1 MAINIKIISTDMDA
15 AMPLPSLPTPKK
27 LDSEKYNTD
36 FEINGLP
43 LGVHINNHQTSIEK
57 PVKVHMH

>member
-43 LGVHINNHQTSIEK
+43 LLMKKGQKISGQA
-57 PVKVHMH
+57 